1 MANGADSEDK
11 FVVLSKI
18 RTGLKREFEFALKV
32 QSEICGSLGRTRSKK
47 AHDNVDLGHELVSP
61 PLKKLKTYVSRRKR
75 KEEAKGVDVV
85 KDLDKDTEV
94 MSEEEAKSDVVDLV
108 DEVKVESICNVG
120 GVIPKPSGEEELMC
134 EDEIEKEE
142 LCKNDG
148 KKAVVYEKEVLV
160 NVEEGKG
167 ENNHVEEGK
176 GENQHEE
183 EGKGESHHEE
193 GKNEAEKV
201 VIGVEEEK
209 SNGCDKVL
217 MDVQEDKYEKTG
229 EEKEKEKETENVV
242 VGVEAEKKETE
253 NLVVGVEEETK
264 NETENVVDAVI
275 EEKKNE
281 TEGGLA
287 ENGLVEGKLGEE
299 ASKKSGSLC
308 EEGSGAVEPV
318 VVGGNE
324 DVKVTNGVVERPLR
338 RFTRSFLQQKVQSVK
353 TRGGK
358 ESGVKEESDHRAAS
372 PLFTT
377 PMKQDSPVK
386 SNKVARKFYTKL
398 KAFLES
404 GILEGMPVRY
414 IRGSKVRD
422 PGVMGLQGVI
432 KGSGILCFC
441 GDCNGNEVVTP
452 NVFEMHA
459 GSTNKRP
466 PEYIYLENDKTLRDV
481 MNVCKDSPLET
492 LEETVRMVVG
502 SSRIKSGFCL
512 NCRGSISEV
521 RTEEMLLLCNSCM
534 DLKEPEAVSG
544 GLTETSDGSP
554 EPSSAQKLSYS
565 VMKNSSSS
573 KSQGRVT
580 RKDLRMHKLVFE
592 EGGLLDGTELAY
604 FVRGQKLLV
613 GYKMGAGILCS
624 CCKSEVSPSQFE
636 AHAGWASRRKP
647 FQHIYTSNGVSLH
660 EYSIKLS
667 KERRFSTKEND
678 DLCGICMDGGNL
690 LCCDSCPRAF
700 HKDAYYCYVFLNCES
715 RTLAVNVLIPK
726 FAETAESRTIAIENS
741 NKILDCVSLLGIPKG
756 AWYCRY
762 CLNMFQKEKFVER
775 NANAKAAGRV
785 PGVDP
790 IAQITNRCIRIVET
804 PETELGG
811 CVLCRG
817 RDFCKSKFGHRTV
830 ILCDQCEREYH
841 VGCLKDHGME
851 DLKELPKGKWLC
863 CADCKRINSALQKLV
878 DRGEER
884 LPDTSINVLKKK
896 NVDNTSDCGPD
907 VDVRWRVLRG
917 KKMDA
922 SDGTRVLLSKAVSI
936 FHDRFDPIIESQS
949 KLDLIPSM
957 VYGRSH
963 KGQDYH
969 GMYCAILTVNQVVV
983 SAGIFR
989 IFGQELAELPLV
1001 ATSTECQGQGYFQ
1014 CLFSCFEKLL
1024 GFLNVKTLVLP
1035 SASEAQAIWTNKFG
1049 FNEMSQD
1056 EQNKYRNDYPMMI
1069 FQGTSMLEK
1078 AVPKCRIV
1086 AKSVG

>member
-1 MANGADSEDK
+1 MANGTDSEDR

-18 RTGLKREFEFALKV
+18 RTGVKREFEFAWKV
-32 QSEICGSLGRTRSKK
+32 QSEICGPLGRTRSKK
-47 AHDNVDLGHELVSP
+47 LQDNVDSGHQLVSP
-61 PLKKLKTYVSRRKR
+61 PRKKLKTYVSRRKR

-85 KDLDKDTEV
+85 KDLDKETEV
-94 MSEEEAKSDVVDLV
+94 MSEEEAKSDVVDA
-108 DEVKVESICNVG
+108 VKVESISNVG
-120 GVIPKPSGEEELMC
+120 GVIPNPSCEEELMC
-134 EDEIEKEE
+134 EDEIEREE

-148 KKAVVYEKEVLV
+148 EKAFVYEKEVLV

-167 ENNHVEEGK
+167 ENNHIEETKGQKHHEEVGK
-176 GENQHEE
+176 GENHDE
-183 EGKGESHHEE
+183 EGKHEA
-193 GKNEAEKV
+193 KEAA
-201 VIGVEEEK
+201 IEEQK
-209 SNGCDKVL
+209 SKGCDEVL
-217 MDVQEDKYEKTG
+217 MDVEEDKSEKAV
-229 EEKEKEKETENVV
+229 EEKETENVV
-242 VGVEAEKKETE
+242 VGVEAEKKETG
-253 NLVVGVEEETK
+253 NTVVSVE
-264 NETENVVDAVI
+264 
-275 EEKKNE
+275 EEKKNGTENVSDGVLEEKKTE
-281 TEGGLA
+281 TDGGFV
-287 ENGLVEGKLGEE
+287 EDGLVEGDLKAKVLSNMCNEG
-299 ASKKSGSLC
+299 SGSLC
-308 EEGSGAVEPV
+308 EAGSGAAEPI

-324 DVKVTNGVVERPLR
+324 DVKVLNGVGERPLR
-338 RFTRSFLQQKVQSVK
+338 RFTRSMLQQKVESEK
-353 TRGGK
+353 T
-358 ESGVKEESDHRAAS
+358 ESGIKDESDHGAAS
-372 PLFTT
+372 PLITT
-377 PMKQDSPVK
+377 PMNQDSAMK
-386 SNKVARKFYTKL
+386 SKKVTRKFYTKL

-404 GILEGMPVRY
+404 GILEGVPVRY
-414 IRGSKVRD
+414 IRGSRVRS
-422 PGVMGLQGVI
+422 PGVLGLRGVI

-452 NVFEMHA
+452 GVFEMHA

-466 PEYIYLENDKTLRDV
+466 PEYIYLENGKTLRDV

-492 LEETVRMVVG
+492 LEETVRMVIG

-521 RTEEMLLLCNSCM
+521 GTEKMLLLCNSC
-534 DLKEPEAVSG
+534 LKLKDPEAVVA
-544 GLTETSDGSP
+544 GLTESSDRSP
-554 EPSSAQKLSYS
+554 EPSSAQKSSYS
-565 VMKNSSSS
+565 VVKNSSSS
-573 KSQGRVT
+573 RSQGRVT

-613 GYKMGAGILCS
+613 GYKMGAGIFCS

-667 KERRFSTKEND
+667 KERKFSTKEND

-700 HKDAYYCYVFLNCES
+700 HKD
-715 RTLAVNVLIPK
+715 
-726 FAETAESRTIAIENS
+726 
-741 NKILDCVSLLGIPKG
+741 CVSLPAIPKG

-762 CLNMFQKEKFVER
+762 CQNTFQKEKFVEH
-775 NANAKAAGRV
+775 NANAIAAGRV
-785 PGVDP
+785 LGIDP
-790 IAQITNRCIRIVET
+790 IAQITNRCIRIVGT

-817 RDFCKSKFGHRTV
+817 RDFCKSRFGRRTV

-851 DLKELPKGKWLC
+851 DLQELPKGKWLC
-863 CADCKRINSALQKLV
+863 CADCKRVNSALQKLV
-878 DRGEER
+878 DRGEEK
-884 LPDTSINVLKKK
+884 LPDTYLNVLKKK
-896 NVDNTSDCGPD
+896 NLENALDCGPD
-907 VDVRWRVLRG
+907 FDVRWRVLRG
-917 KKMDA
+917 KNMDA
-922 SDGTRVLLSKAVSI
+922 SDGTRLLLSKAVSI

-963 KGQDYH
+963 RGQDYH

-1035 SASEAQAIWTNKFG
+1035 SAIEAQTIWTNKFG

-1056 EQNKYRNDYPMMI
+1056 EQNKYRNDYPLMI
-1069 FQGTSMLEK
+1069 FQGTSMLK
-1078 AVPKCRIV
+1078 KPVPKCRIFS
-1086 AKSVG
+1086 KSVS

>member
-1 MANGADSEDK
+1 MANGTDSENK

-18 RTGLKREFEFALKV
+18 RTGFKREFEFALKV
-32 QSEICGSLGRTRSKK
+32 QSEICGSMGRTRSKK
-47 AHDNVDLGHELVSP
+47 GQDNVDSGHELVSP
-61 PLKKLKTYVSRRKR
+61 PQKKLKTYVSRRKR
-75 KEEAKGVDVV
+75 KDEPQVVDVL

-94 MSEEEAKSDVVDLV
+94 MSEEEAKSDVVDVVV
-108 DEVKVESICNVG
+108 DEVKVESISNVVG
-120 GVIPKPSGEEELMC
+120 LMATPRVEGELMH
-134 EDEIEKEE
+134 EEEIEKAE
-142 LCKNDG
+142 LCENDG
-148 KKAVVYEKEVLV
+148 EKALVYEKGVLV

-167 ENNHVEEGK
+167 ENNHLEKRK
-176 GENQHEE
+176 GENDHEEEGNDKNHHEE
-183 EGKGESHHEE
+183 EGKNES
-193 GKNEAEKV
+193 EKV
-201 VIGVEEEK
+201 LIGVDEEK
-209 SNGCDKVL
+209 INGCDEVL
-217 MDVQEDKYEKTG
+217 MDVEEDKCEKMG
-229 EEKEKEKETENVV
+229 EEKETENIVV
-242 VGVEAEKKETE
+242 DVEAEKRKTQ
-253 NLVVGVEEETK
+253 NLVVAVEDETK
-264 NETENVVDAVI
+264 NETENVIDGVL
-275 EEKKNE
+275 EGKKNE
-281 TEGGLA
+281 TERKLI
-287 ENGLVEGKLGEE
+287 ENGLVEGDLNVKVLNNLCEPVWKE
-299 ASKKSGSLC
+299 SGDLC
-308 EEGSGAVEPV
+308 EEGPGALEPV

-324 DVKVTNGVVERPLR
+324 DAEVANGVFERPLR
-338 RFTRSFLQQKVQSVK
+338 RFTRSLLQSVK
-353 TRGGK
+353 TEGGK
-358 ESGVKEESDHRAAS
+358 ESSVKAESGNRAPS
-372 PLFTT
+372 PLVIT
-377 PMKQDSPVK
+377 PMKQDNTMK
-386 SNKVARKFYTKL
+386 SKKVTRKFYTKL

-414 IRGSKVRD
+414 IRGSKVKG
-422 PGVMGLQGVI
+422 PVVTGLQGVI

-441 GDCNGNEVVTP
+441 SDCQGDEVVTP
-452 NVFEMHA
+452 TVFELHA

-466 PEYIYLENDKTLRDV
+466 PEYIYLENGKTLRDV
-481 MNVCKDSPLET
+481 MNACKDSPLET

-502 SSRIKSGFCL
+502 SSRMKSGFCL

-521 RTEEMLLLCNSCM
+521 GTEEMLLICNLCL
-534 DLKEPEAVSG
+534 DLKEPEAVSA

-554 EPSSAQKLSYS
+554 EPSSAQKLSHS
-565 VMKNSSSS
+565 AMKNSSSS

-613 GYKMGAGILCS
+613 GYKMGAGIFCS

-667 KERRFSTKEND
+667 REWKFSTKDND

-700 HKDAYYCYVFLNCES
+700 H
-715 RTLAVNVLIPK
+715 T
-726 FAETAESRTIAIENS
+726 
-741 NKILDCVSLLGIPKG
+741 DCVSLPGIPKG
-756 AWYCRY
+756 PWYCRY
-762 CLNMFQKEKFVER
+762 CQNMFQKEKFVEH
-775 NANAKAAGRV
+775 NANAIAAGRV
-785 PGVDP
+785 LGVDP
-790 IAQITNRCIRIVET
+790 IEQITNRCIRIVET
-804 PETELGG
+804 PDTELGG

-817 RDFCKSKFGHRTV
+817 RDFCKSRFGRRTV

-841 VGCLKDHGME
+841 VGCLKDHGMD

-878 DRGEER
+878 DHGEEK
-884 LPDTSINVLKKK
+884 LPETSLNVLKKK
-896 NVDNTSDCGPD
+896 NEDNTSDCMPD

-917 KKMDA
+917 RNMDA

-936 FHDRFDPIIESQS
+936 FHDCFDPIVESQS

-989 IFGQELAELPLV
+989 VFGQELAELPLV
-1001 ATSTECQGQGYFQ
+1001 ATSLECQGQGYFQ

-1024 GFLNVKTLVLP
+1024 SFLNVKNLVLP

-1049 FNEMSQD
+1049 FSEMSQD
-1056 EQNKYRNDYPMMI
+1056 DQNKYRNDYPLMI

-1078 AVPKCRIV
+1078 SVPKCRIV
-1086 AKSVG
+1086 GK